1 MIFSCFFCSLIFL
14 PFFLLSYL
22 VFSQF
27 LSFSFIFLFPFSYYP
42 FSPPIS
48 HLLLLHF
55 SFLFSIPLFSLA
67 SSPISLLFS
76 PLGTNAF
83 PSAAESYY
91 YNKKDYLNK
100 YLDYSQLSE
109 KDKNSMH
116 SLVDHHKSHG
126 MF

>member
-1 MIFSCFFCSLIFL
+1 ML
-14 PFFLLSYL
+14 FLLSYFPSSFPFVL
-22 VFSQF
+22 FSVFAIPL
-27 LSFSFIFLFPFSYYP
+27 LSFYFLILIP
-42 FSPPIS
+42 
-48 HLLLLHF
+48 LLLLPF
-55 SFLFSIPLFSLA
+55 LTPYFSSIPSPSFLSLLYSPLLSHAF
-67 SSPISLLFS
+67 SPITLLFS